1 MGADDW
7 FEDRFGFGVDDIA
20 RIVTSVCRRLGWLQ
34 HASDIAAEVMAR
46 IYLRDLADPE
56 FFKKMPI
63 GRFVYTEAWFEL
75 MHVLRK
81 PRLVEFRDP
90 QQLPDPGYETDIE
103 EKRLLSL
110 LADCKQ
116 AAKLLADAD
125 LEIQEVFRLHCEG
138 MSGKDIGQ
146 KLGLDP
152 WTVTRRCQAALK
164 RLRRTLSETDFGG
177 PAHGGHQG

>member
-1 MGADDW
+1 MP
-7 FEDRFGFGVDDIA
+7 
-20 RIVTSVCRRLGWLQ
+20 SLGWLQ
-34 HASDIAAEVMAR
+34 HVGDVCSEVM
-46 IYLRDLADPE
+46 
-56 FFKKMPI
+56 PI
-63 GRFVYTEAWFEL
+63 STFSISPIRLTSKRCRSAYVCTHRAWFEL

-116 AAKLLADAD
+116 AAMLLADAD

-146 KLGLDP
+146 KLGLKA